1 MSLRIDGTSRARNGR
16 NAMLYEVGDYVFP
29 VDLPRRVICR
39 VEAVDRVAIQG
50 GEMIQILTLTPL
62 GGPWRPGTHLIRL
75 DGAVAPANDRVK
87 RPRPSRAALRERLAG
102 SERWAGEPSA
112 EERRGKVVRL
122 RVRGLRVG
130 GEPEASDG

>member
-1 MSLRIDGTSRARNGR
+1 
-16 NAMLYEVGDYVFP
+16 MLYEVGDYVFP

-39 VEAVDRVAIQG
+39 VDAVDRVAIQG

-62 GGPWRPGTHLIRL
+62 AGPWRPGTHLIRL
-75 DGAVAPANDRVK
+75 DGAVAPANDRAK
-87 RPRPSRAALRERLAG
+87 RPRPSRTALRERLAG
-102 SERWAGEPSA
+102 TDRWAGERSP

-130 GEPEASDG
+130 GEPEANDG